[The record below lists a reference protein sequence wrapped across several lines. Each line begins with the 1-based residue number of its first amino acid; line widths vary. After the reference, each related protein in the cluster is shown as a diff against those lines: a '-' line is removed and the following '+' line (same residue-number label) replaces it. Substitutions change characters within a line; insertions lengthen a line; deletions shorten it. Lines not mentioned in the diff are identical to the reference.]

1 MFFQKYKGLILAIAG
16 AVIYIVTTLYFKD
29 LEYVYKICIKIS
41 AGIMI
46 IVGGIIVED
55 ANRFYKKQRD
65 NNV

>member
-41 AGIMI
+41 AVIMI